1 MSNILSTL
9 LSKYFIPVAFS
20 GFCFK
25 ILVNMLDRLSYLRK
39 EIDKTSF
46 NSTNYLIIT
55 DVIDS
60 PF

>member
-39 EIDKTSF
+39 EIDKASF
-46 NSTNYLIIT
+46 NYLVIT